1 MNAVNAMNAVNETSA
16 APDTGPDRRLTDFLV
31 VLLRHP
37 LCRPLAAL
45 AILLLIDLFAIPGF
59 FRLEVKDGHL
69 YGSVIDIVNRAA
81 PLMLAALGMTL
92 VIATRGIDISV
103 GAVVA
108 IAGTV
113 AAMLI
118 GGTMVVHNGVPE
130 YVSRIP
136 MIWALCAAMGAALL
150 CGAWNGLLVATLGLQ
165 PIIAT
170 LILMVA
176 GRGLAQL
183 LTDGQIVTV
192 YYKPFFF
199 LGSGYLFGVPFSLFI
214 VAAVFLVV
222 ALLMRKTALGLFI
235 QAVGINP
242 VAARLAGV
250 KTAALLFFVYIFCSA
265 CAGMAGLMISAN
277 IKSADANNA
286 GLLLELDAILAV
298 TLGGTSLGGG
308 KFSLPGSII
317 GALIIQTLTYTI
329 YSLGVPPEVN
339 MVVKSVVVFLVC
351 LSQSPEF
358 KQLWLRAFPH
368 KSSSAAPSS
377 APSSASSSAL
387 SPTNTPS

>member
-1 MNAVNAMNAVNETSA
+1 MSASMDSKLIPDSA
-16 APDTGPDRRLTDFLV
+16 ATGGAPALTA
-31 VLLRHP
+31 LLHHP
-37 LCRPLAAL
+37 LVRPLAAL
-45 AILLLIDLFAIPGF
+45 ALLLLIDFLLVPGF
-59 FRLEVKDGHL
+59 FKLEIKDGHL
-69 YGSVIDIVNRAA
+69 YGALIDIINRAA

-92 VIATRGIDISV
+92 VIATRGVDISV

-108 IAGTV
+108 ISGAV
-113 AAMLI
+113 ASILI
-118 GGTMVVHNGVPE
+118 GGKMVVVDGVSQ
-130 YVSRIP
+130 YVSNVP
-136 MIWALCAAMGAALL
+136 MVWALCAAMGAALL
-150 CGAWNGLLVATLGLQ
+150 CGAWNGLLVAGLGLQ

-199 LGSGYLFGVPFSLFI
+199 LGGGYLFGLPFSLYI
-214 VAAVFLVV
+214 AGGMFLLL

-235 QAVGINP
+235 QSVGINP
-242 VAARLAGV
+242 VASRLAGIR
-250 KTAALLFFVYIFCSA
+250 TAALIFFVYMFCSA
-265 CAGMAGLMISAN
+265 CAGLAGLMIASN

-298 TLGGTSLGGG
+298 TLGGTSLAGG
-308 KFSLPGSII
+308 KFSLVGSVI

-339 MVVKSVVVFLVC
+339 MVVKSIVVFLVC

-358 KQLWLRAFPH
+358 RRMLRMS
-368 KSSSAAPSS
+368 KS
-377 APSSASSSAL
+377 
-387 SPTNTPS
+387 

>member
-1 MNAVNAMNAVNETSA
+1 MTAAQAQAASKDDASA
-16 APDTGPDRRLTDFLV
+16 TLAS
-31 VLLRHP
+31 LLRHP
-37 LCRPLAAL
+37 LFRPLAAL
-45 AILLLIDLFAIPGF
+45 AVLLLIDLITIPGF
-59 FRLEVKDGHL
+59 FHLSIKDGHL
-69 YGSVIDIVNRAA
+69 YGSLVDIVNRAA

-108 IAGTV
+108 LSGTV

-118 GGTMVVHNGVPE
+118 GGGPQAETPLV
-130 YVSRIP
+130 
-136 MIWALCAAMGAALL
+136 WALAAAMGAALL
-150 CGAWNGLLVATLGLQ
+150 CGLWNGVLVSSLGLQ
-165 PIIAT
+165 PIVAT

-192 YYKPFFF
+192 YYEPFFF
-199 LGSGYLFGVPFSLFI
+199 LGGGYFAGLPFSLT
-214 VAAVFLVV
+214 VV
-222 ALLMRKTALGLFI
+222 ALVFAAIALMMRKTALGLFI

-242 VAARLAGV
+242 VAARLAGL
-250 KTAALLFFVYIFCSA
+250 KTASLIVFVYVFCAA
-265 CAGMAGLMISAN
+265 CAGLAGLMISSN

-298 TLGGTSLGGG
+298 TLGGTSLAGG
-308 KFSLPGSII
+308 KFSLVGSVI

-351 LSQSPEF
+351 LSQSAEF
-358 KQLWLRAFPH
+358 KQLFSRAR
-368 KSSSAAPSS
+368 AA
-377 APSSASSSAL
+377 
-387 SPTNTPS
+387 

>member
-1 MNAVNAMNAVNETSA
+1 MSASMDSKLIPDSA
-16 APDTGPDRRLTDFLV
+16 ATGGAPALTA
-31 VLLRHP
+31 LLHHP
-37 LCRPLAAL
+37 LVRPLAAL
-45 AILLLIDLFAIPGF
+45 ALLLLIDFLLVPGF
-59 FRLEVKDGHL
+59 FKLEIKDGHL
-69 YGSVIDIVNRAA
+69 YGALIDIINRAA

-92 VIATRGIDISV
+92 VIATRGVDISV

-108 IAGTV
+108 ISGAV
-113 AAMLI
+113 ASILI
-118 GGTMVVHNGVPE
+118 GGKMVVVDGVSQ
-130 YVSRIP
+130 YVSNVP
-136 MIWALCAAMGAALL
+136 MVSALCAAMGAALL
-150 CGAWNGLLVATLGLQ
+150 CGAWNGLLVAGLGLQ

-199 LGSGYLFGVPFSLFI
+199 LGGGYLFGLPFSLYI
-214 VAAVFLVV
+214 AAGMFLLL

-235 QAVGINP
+235 QSVGINP
-242 VAARLAGV
+242 VASRLAGIR
-250 KTAALLFFVYIFCSA
+250 TAALIFFVYMFCSA
-265 CAGMAGLMISAN
+265 CAGLAGLMIASN

-298 TLGGTSLGGG
+298 TLGGTSLAGG
-308 KFSLPGSII
+308 KFSLVGSVI

-339 MVVKSVVVFLVC
+339 MVVKSIVVFLVC
-351 LSQSPEF
+351 LSQSPQF
-358 KQLWLRAFPH
+358 RRMLRMS
-368 KSSSAAPSS
+368 KS
-377 APSSASSSAL
+377 
-387 SPTNTPS
+387 

>member
-1 MNAVNAMNAVNETSA
+1 MSLSTPSSAPLARAATTTGTSA
-16 APDTGPDRRLTDFLV
+16 LHT
-31 VLLRHP
+31 VLHHP
-37 LCRPLAAL
+37 LSRPLAAL
-45 AILLLIDLFAIPGF
+45 LLLLLVDFFAIPGF
-59 FRLEVKDGHL
+59 FHLEIRDGHL

-108 IAGTV
+108 LSGTV

-118 GGTMVVHNGVPE
+118 GGTMVMDNGVAT
-130 YVSRIP
+130 YVSNIP
-136 MIWALCAAMGAALL
+136 MGWALAAALGAALL
-150 CGAWNGLLVATLGLQ
+150 CGAWNGVLVAGLGLQ
-165 PIIAT
+165 PIVAT

-192 YYKPFFF
+192 YYQPYFFI
-199 LGSGYLFGVPFSLFI
+199 GSGYLFGLPFSLFL
-214 VAAVFLVV
+214 VAAVFLITAV
-222 ALLMRKTALGLFI
+222 LMRKTALGLFI

-242 VAARLAGV
+242 VAARLAGIR
-250 KTAALLFFVYIFCSA
+250 TATLIFFVYVFCAA
-265 CAGMAGLMISAN
+265 CAGLSGLMISSN

-286 GLLLELDAILAV
+286 GLMLELDAILAV
-298 TLGGTSLGGG
+298 TLGGTSLAGG
-308 KFSLPGSII
+308 KFSLVGSMI

-351 LSQSPEF
+351 LSQSSEF
-358 KQLWLRAFPH
+358 KQLLHRRKA
-368 KSSSAAPSS
+368 
-377 APSSASSSAL
+377 
-387 SPTNTPS
+387 

>member
-1 MNAVNAMNAVNETSA
+1 MNAPLKSQPAARPTPA
-16 APDTGPDRRLTDFLV
+16 APAPQQPYA
-31 VLLRHP
+31 VLLERSLSGLRRMLVHP
-37 LCRPLAAL
+37 LLRPVGAL
-45 AILLLIDLFAIPGF
+45 LILLLIDFIMVPGF
-59 FRLEVKDGHL
+59 FQIAIRDGHL
-69 YGSVIDIVNRAA
+69 YGSLIDIVNRAA

-108 IAGTV
+108 ISGTV
-113 AAMLI
+113 AALLI
-118 GGTMVVHNGVPE
+118 GGTMVMHNGVPE

-136 MIWALCAAMGAALL
+136 MVWALCAAMGAALL
-150 CGAWNGLLVATLGLQ
+150 CGVWNGLLVATLGLQ

-170 LILMVA
+170 LILMVG

-183 LTDGQIVTV
+183 LTDGQIITV

-199 LGSGYLFGVPFSLFI
+199 LGSGYLFGLPFALYL
-214 VAAVFLVV
+214 VAAVFIVV

-242 VAARLAGV
+242 VAARLAGL
-250 KTAALLFFVYIFCSA
+250 KTAALIFFVYIFCSG
-265 CAGMAGLMISAN
+265 CAGLAGLMISAN

-298 TLGGTSLGGG
+298 TLGGTSLAGG
-308 KFSLPGSII
+308 KFSLVGSML

-351 LSQSPEF
+351 LSQSAEF
-358 KQLWLRAFPH
+358 KRVWQRAFPR
-368 KSSSAAPSS
+368 KTKRAPAA
-377 APSSASSSAL
+377 
-387 SPTNTPS
+387 

>member
-1 MNAVNAMNAVNETSA
+1 MSA
-16 APDTGPDRRLTDFLV
+16 AQLKPADPPRASRAPADAKPRAGSGS
-31 VLLRHP
+31 LLAHP
-37 LCRPLAAL
+37 LAKPLLAL
-45 AILLLIDLFAIPGF
+45 ATLLLLDLIFIPGF
-59 FRLEVKDGHL
+59 FTLEVRDGHL
-69 YGSVIDIVNRAA
+69 YGPLIDIVNRAA

-108 IAGTV
+108 ISGTV

-118 GGTMVVHNGVPE
+118 GGTMVMNNGVQE
-130 YVSRIP
+130 YASNIP
-136 MIWALCAAMGAALL
+136 MGWALAAAMGAALL

-183 LTDGQIVTV
+183 MTDGQIITV
-192 YYKPFFF
+192 YYKPFFYI
-199 LGSGYLFGVPFSLFI
+199 GSGYLFGLPFSLFI
-214 VAAVFLVV
+214 VAGMFIVL

-235 QAVGINP
+235 QSVGINP
-242 VAARLAGV
+242 VASRLAGIR
-250 KTAALLFFVYIFCSA
+250 TAALIFFVYIFCSA

-298 TLGGTSLGGG
+298 TLGGTSLAGG
-308 KFSLPGSII
+308 KFSLVGSVI
-317 GALIIQTLTYTI
+317 GALIIQALTYTI
-329 YSLGVPPEVN
+329 
-339 MVVKSVVVFLVC
+339 
-351 LSQSPEF
+351 
-358 KQLWLRAFPH
+358 
-368 KSSSAAPSS
+368 
-377 APSSASSSAL
+377 
-387 SPTNTPS
+387 

>member
-1 MNAVNAMNAVNETSA
+1 MNGASMTNVA
-16 APDTGPDRRLTDFLV
+16 APVHAPRAW
-31 VLLRHP
+31 LRHP
-37 LCRPLAAL
+37 LARPLLAL
-45 AILLLIDLFAIPGF
+45 AVLLALDFALIPGF
-59 FRLEVKDGHL
+59 FQLTIKDGHL
-69 YGSVIDIVNRAA
+69 YGSLVDIVNRAA
-81 PLMLAALGMTL
+81 PLMLAAIGMTL

-108 IAGTV
+108 LSGTV

-118 GGTMVVHNGVPE
+118 GGTMVVENGVPA

-136 MIWALCAAMGAALL
+136 MGWALLAAFGAAVA
-150 CGAWNGLLVATLGLQ
+150 CGLWNGFLVAGLKLQ
-165 PIIAT
+165 PIVAT

-192 YYKPFFF
+192 YYQPFFF
-199 LGSGYLFGVPFSLFI
+199 IGSGYLLGVPFSLFI
-214 VAAVFLVV
+214 VAGVFAAT
-222 ALLMRKTALGLFI
+222 ALLLHKTALGLFI

-250 KTAALLFFVYIFCSA
+250 RTAALIFFVYVFCSA
-265 CAGMAGLMISAN
+265 CAGVAGLMIASN

-298 TLGGTSLGGG
+298 TLGGTLLAGGR
-308 KFSLPGSII
+308 FSLAGSVV

-329 YSLGVPPEVN
+329 YALGVPPEVN

-351 LSQSPEF
+351 LSQSAQF
-358 KQLWLRAFPH
+358 RQLFVRRTA
-368 KSSSAAPSS
+368 
-377 APSSASSSAL
+377 
-387 SPTNTPS
+387 

>member
-1 MNAVNAMNAVNETSA
+1 MNVHVQGVDSTLEAPAEATRGTPPLPQAPLPASA
-16 APDTGPDRRLTDFLV
+16 GKDRLALV
-31 VLLRHP
+31 RHP
-37 LCRPLAAL
+37 LFRPAAAL
-45 AILLLIDLFAIPGF
+45 AILLLLDFVMIPGF
-59 FRLEVKDGHL
+59 FHLEIKDGHL

-108 IAGTV
+108 LSGTV

-118 GGTMVVHNGVPE
+118 GGTMVVNNGVPE
-130 YVSRIP
+130 YVSQTP
-136 MIWALCAAMGAALL
+136 MVLALAAAVGAALL
-150 CGAWNGLLVATLGLQ
+150 CGAWNGLLVAGLKLQ
-165 PIIAT
+165 PIVAT

-183 LTDGQIVTV
+183 FTDGQIVTV

-199 LGSGYLFGVPFSLFI
+199 LGSGYLLGLPVALFV
-214 VAAVFLVV
+214 VAAVFAVT
-222 ALLMRKTALGLFI
+222 ALLMKKTALGLFI

-242 VAARLAGV
+242 VAARLAGLR
-250 KTAALLFFVYIFCSA
+250 TATLIFFVYVFCSA
-265 CAGMAGLMISAN
+265 CAGLAGLIVTSN

-308 KFSLPGSII
+308 KFSLVGSMI

-339 MVVKSVVVFLVC
+339 MVVKSVVVFLVSI
-351 LSQSPEF
+351 SQSAEF
-358 KQLWLRAFPH
+358 KRLLQRR
-368 KSSSAAPSS
+368 SA
-377 APSSASSSAL
+377 
-387 SPTNTPS
+387 

>member
-1 MNAVNAMNAVNETSA
+1 MSA
-16 APDTGPDRRLTDFLV
+16 APLKAPAPAPVTAPAARAGAAS
-31 VLLRHP
+31 LLAHP
-37 LCRPLAAL
+37 LAKPLLALAAL
-45 AILLLIDLFAIPGF
+45 LLLDLFFIPGF
-59 FRLEVKDGHL
+59 FTLQIRDGHL
-69 YGSVIDIVNRAA
+69 YGPVVDIVNRAA

-108 IAGTV
+108 LSGTM

-118 GGTMVVHNGVPE
+118 GGTMVVNNGVPE
-130 YVSRIP
+130 YVANTP
-136 MIWALCAAMGAALL
+136 MMLALAAAMGAALL
-150 CGAWNGLLVATLGLQ
+150 CGAWNGLLVAGLKLQ
-165 PIIAT
+165 PIVAT

-192 YYKPFFF
+192 YYQPFFF
-199 LGSGYLFGVPFSLFI
+199 LGSGYLLGIPCALWV
-214 VAAVFLVV
+214 VAAVLLVV
-222 ALLMRKTALGLFI
+222 GLLLQKTALGLFI

-242 VAARLAGV
+242 VAARLAGLR
-250 KTAALLFFVYIFCSA
+250 TATLIFFVYVFCSA
-265 CAGMAGLMISAN
+265 CAGLAGLMIASN

-298 TLGGTSLGGG
+298 TLGGTSLAGG
-308 KFSLPGSII
+308 KFSLAGSMI

-339 MVVKSVVVFLVC
+339 MVVKSIVVFAVC
-351 LSQSPEF
+351 LSQSAGF
-358 KQLWLRAFPH
+358 KQLWKGRA
-368 KSSSAAPSS
+368 
-377 APSSASSSAL
+377 
-387 SPTNTPS
+387 

>member
-1 MNAVNAMNAVNETSA
+1 MSFGMSF
-16 APDTGPDRRLTDFLV
+16 GMW
-31 VLLRHP
+31 LRHP
-37 LCRPLAAL
+37 LFRPLAAL
-45 AILLLIDLFAIPGF
+45 AALLLFNLFAIPGF
-59 FRLEVKDGHL
+59 FHLDIKDGHL
-69 YGSVIDIVNRAA
+69 YGSLVDILNRAA

-108 IAGTV
+108 LSGTV

-118 GGTMVVHNGVPE
+118 GGGPQAET
-130 YVSRIP
+130 P
-136 MIWALCAAMGAALL
+136 MLWAMCAAMGAALL
-150 CGAWNGLLVATLGLQ
+150 CGLWNGLLVSSLGLQ
-165 PIIAT
+165 PIVAT

-192 YYKPFFF
+192 YYEPYFF
-199 LGSGYLFGVPFSLFI
+199 LGGGYLAGLPFSLS
-214 VAAVFLVV
+214 VV
-222 ALLMRKTALGLFI
+222 ALVFAAIALMMRKTALGLFI

-242 VAARLAGV
+242 VAARLAGLR
-250 KTAALLFFVYIFCSA
+250 TASLIIFVYVFCGA
-265 CAGMAGLMISAN
+265 CAGLAGLMISSN

-298 TLGGTSLGGG
+298 TLGGTSLAGG
-308 KFSLPGSII
+308 KFSLVGSVI

-339 MVVKSVVVFLVC
+339 MVVKAVVVFLVC
-351 LSQSPEF
+351 LSQSAQF
-358 KQLWLRAFPH
+358 KQLFSRRRA
-368 KSSSAAPSS
+368 AGS
-377 APSSASSSAL
+377 AP
-387 SPTNTPS
+387 

>member
-1 MNAVNAMNAVNETSA
+1 MSA
-16 APDTGPDRRLTDFLV
+16 SMDSKLIPDATGQGVAPMLGW
-31 VLLRHP
+31 LLRHP
-37 LCRPLAAL
+37 LVRPLAAL
-45 AILLLIDLFAIPGF
+45 AVLLLIDLLLVPGF
-59 FRLEVKDGHL
+59 FRLEIKDGHL
-69 YGSVIDIVNRAA
+69 YGALIDIVNRAA

-92 VIATRGIDISV
+92 VIATRGVDISV

-108 IAGTV
+108 ISGAM
-113 AAMLI
+113 AAILV
-118 GGTMVVHNGVPE
+118 GGKMVVVDGVSQ
-130 YVSRIP
+130 YVSNVP
-136 MIWALCAAMGAALL
+136 MVWALAAAMGASLL
-150 CGAWNGLLVATLGLQ
+150 CGAWNGLLVAGLGLQ

-199 LGSGYLFGVPFSLFI
+199 LGGGYLLGLPFSLFI
-214 VAAVFLVV
+214 AAAMFVLL
-222 ALLMRKTALGLFI
+222 ALLMKKTALGLFI
-235 QAVGINP
+235 ESVGINP
-242 VAARLAGV
+242 VASRLAGIR
-250 KTAALLFFVYIFCSA
+250 TAALIFFVYMFCSA
-265 CAGMAGLMISAN
+265 CAGLAGLMIASN

-298 TLGGTSLGGG
+298 TLGGTSLAGG
-308 KFSLPGSII
+308 KFSLVGSVI

-339 MVVKSVVVFLVC
+339 MVVKSIVVFLVC

-358 KQLWLRAFPH
+358 RRLFKR
-368 KSSSAAPSS
+368 
-377 APSSASSSAL
+377 SAS
-387 SPTNTPS
+387 

>member
-1 MNAVNAMNAVNETSA
+1 MKT
-16 APDTGPDRRLTDFLV
+16 
-31 VLLRHP
+31 VLLQHP
-37 LCRPLAAL
+37 LLRPVAAL
-45 AILLLIDLFAIPGF
+45 LVLLLVDSILVPGF
-59 FRLEVKDGHL
+59 FRLELKDGHL
-69 YGSVIDIVNRAA
+69 YGALVDILNRAA

-108 IAGTV
+108 LSGTV

-118 GGTMVVHNGVPE
+118 GGATVDAPMGMALAAGLGV
-130 YVSRIP
+130 
-136 MIWALCAAMGAALL
+136 ALL
-150 CGAWNGLLVATLGLQ
+150 CGLWNGVLVAGVKLQ
-165 PIIAT
+165 PIVAT

-199 LGSGYLFGVPFSLFI
+199 LGSGYLAGLPFSLYV
-214 VAAVFLVV
+214 VAAVF
-222 ALLMRKTALGLFI
+222 ALTMILMKKTALGLFI

-242 VAARLAGV
+242 VAARLAGLR
-250 KTAALLFFVYIFCSA
+250 TATLIVFVYVFCSA
-265 CAGMAGLMISAN
+265 CAGLAGMLITSN

-298 TLGGTSLGGG
+298 TLGGTSLAGG
-308 KFSLPGSII
+308 KFSLVGSMV

-339 MVVKSVVVFLVC
+339 MVVKSIVVFVVC
-351 LSQSPEF
+351 ISQSGEF
-358 KQLWLRAFPH
+358 KQLIKRRPA
-368 KSSSAAPSS
+368 
-377 APSSASSSAL
+377 
-387 SPTNTPS
+387 

>member
-1 MNAVNAMNAVNETSA
+1 MTVPIELTPPVSRQNLTQAL
-16 APDTGPDRRLTDFLV
+16 AP
-31 VLLRHP
+31 LRHP
-37 LCRPLAAL
+37 LARPLGAL
-45 AILLLIDLFAIPGF
+45 ALLLLVDLLAIPGF
-59 FRLEVKDGHL
+59 FHLELKDGHL
-69 YGSVIDIVNRAA
+69 YGSLVDIANRAA

-92 VIATRGIDISV
+92 VVATRGIDISV

-108 IAGTV
+108 LAGTV
-113 AAMLI
+113 GAMLV
-118 GGTMVVHNGVPE
+118 GGDADSHMPLGL
-130 YVSRIP
+130 
-136 MIWALCAAMGAALL
+136 ALGAAMGAALL
-150 CGAWNGLLVATLGLQ
+150 CGAWNGLLVSTLGLQ
-165 PIIAT
+165 PIVAT

-199 LGSGYLFGVPFSLFI
+199 LGSGYLLGLPVALFV
-214 VAAVFLVV
+214 VAAVFLVT
-222 ALLMRKTALGLFI
+222 ALLMRRTALGLFI

-242 VAARLAGV
+242 VAARLAGIR
-250 KTAALLFFVYIFCSA
+250 TAALVFFVYLFCSA
-265 CAGMAGLMISAN
+265 CAGMAGLMISSN

-308 KFSLPGSII
+308 KFSLAGSVI

-339 MVVKSVVVFLVC
+339 MVVKSVVVFVVC
-351 LSQSPEF
+351 ISQSPEF
-358 KQLWLRAFPH
+358 GRMLKRGN
-368 KSSSAAPSS
+368 AP
-377 APSSASSSAL
+377 
-387 SPTNTPS
+387 

>member
-1 MNAVNAMNAVNETSA
+1 MMASPARAAVKQDATPLMGALA
-16 APDTGPDRRLTDFLV
+16 
-31 VLLRHP
+31 RHP
-37 LCRPLAAL
+37 LFRPLAAL
-45 AILLLIDLFAIPGF
+45 AVLLLIDLVAIPGF
-59 FRLEVKDGHL
+59 FHISIKDGHL
-69 YGSVIDIVNRAA
+69 YGSLIDIINRAA

-108 IAGTV
+108 LSGTV

-118 GGTMVVHNGVPE
+118 GGGPQAETPLV
-130 YVSRIP
+130 
-136 MIWALCAAMGAALL
+136 WALAAAMGAALL
-150 CGAWNGLLVATLGLQ
+150 CGLWNGVLVSALGLQ
-165 PIIAT
+165 PIVAT

-192 YYKPFFF
+192 YYEPFFF
-199 LGSGYLFGVPFSLFI
+199 LGGGYFAGLPFSLT
-214 VAAVFLVV
+214 VV
-222 ALLMRKTALGLFI
+222 ALVFAVIALMMRKTALGLFI

-242 VAARLAGV
+242 VAARLAGL
-250 KTAALLFFVYIFCSA
+250 KTASLIIFVYVFCAA
-265 CAGMAGLMISAN
+265 CAGLAGLMISSN

-298 TLGGTSLGGG
+298 TLGGTSLAGG
-308 KFSLPGSII
+308 KFSLVGSVI

-351 LSQSPEF
+351 LSQSAEF
-358 KQLWLRAFPH
+358 KQLFSRART
-368 KSSSAAPSS
+368 A
-377 APSSASSSAL
+377 
-387 SPTNTPS
+387 

>member
-1 MNAVNAMNAVNETSA
+1 VHETLNPPVAEARLRPSAGKRAA
-16 APDTGPDRRLTDFLV
+16 APALKSLLAMCASHP
-31 VLLRHP
+31 LLRP
-37 LCRPLAAL
+37 AAAL
-45 AILLLIDLFAIPGF
+45 ALLLLLDLLLVPDF
-59 FRLEVKDGHL
+59 FRLTVRDGHL

-108 IAGTV
+108 ISGTV

-118 GGTMVVHNGVPE
+118 GGTMVMDHGVPS
-130 YVSRIP
+130 YVSNMP
-136 MIWALCAAMGAALL
+136 MAWALCIAMGAALL
-150 CGAWNGLLVATLGLQ
+150 CGAWNGVLVAGLGLQ
-165 PIIAT
+165 PIVAT

-192 YYKPFFF
+192 YYRPYFYI
-199 LGSGYLFGVPFSLFI
+199 GSGYLFGLPFALFL
-214 VAAVFLVV
+214 VAAVFLVT

-250 KTAALLFFVYIFCSA
+250 RTATLIFFVYVFCSA
-265 CAGMAGLMISAN
+265 CAGLAGLMISSN

-286 GLLLELDAILAV
+286 GMLLELDAILAV

-308 KFSLPGSII
+308 KFSLLGGVI

-329 YSLGVPPEVN
+329 YSLGLPPEVN
-339 MVVKSVVVFLVC
+339 MVLKSVVVFLVC

-358 KQLWLRAFPH
+358 KKLWRRRFPRRANGV
-368 KSSSAAPSS
+368 
-377 APSSASSSAL
+377 AS
-387 SPTNTPS
+387 